1 MEKKEGNRVLKIRS
15 DEELETLFNEKFALS
30 NLKTRKEFL
39 KLLLSQDK
47 TSGNNSPNFAFGK
60 DEKRISWL
68 STRITATDKS
78 TIYDQFGK
86 SKEKQLGRFLANCV
100 SGSPIQVQTILQ
112 ANANVLPELKKIG
125 VNLNQV
131 AIRANQLGGVDE
143 IVRKQLN
150 DIHELLIK
158 LSTKDDTQS

>member
-1 MEKKEGNRVLKIRS
+1 MEKKEGNRILKIRS

-30 NLKTRKEFL
+30 NLKTRTEFL

-47 TSGNNSPNFAFGK
+47 TSGSISPNSAIGK
-60 DEKRISWL
+60 EEKRISWL

-78 TIYDQFGK
+78 TIYDQFSK

-143 IVRKQLN
+143 VVRKQLN